1 MLFNPMNRVHTH
13 PHFVFGSPSWQSLHV
28 SICLHFSY
36 KVDVFVTH
44 SDWLQLSLTAFV
56 KNCHRVT
63 MKIKLMLPR
72 VKIQGDGSYSLVC
85 EDVYCEVIGD
95 LFIYIWG
102 GYRGTTGVSLP
113 IYRYIQGDVGMDQPF
128 LPLNM
133 WQDGKCSTSIYQW
146 DEEFWAMI

>member
-1 MLFNPMNRVHTH
+1 MIVLLSSFVYEMIRLDVAFILRSTEYSTTMLFNPMNRVHTH

-72 VKIQGDGSYSLVC
+72 VKIQGDGSYPLVC

-95 LFIYIWG
+95 LFIYI
-102 GYRGTTGVSLP
+102 
-113 IYRYIQGDVGMDQPF
+113 
-128 LPLNM
+128 
-133 WQDGKCSTSIYQW
+133 
-146 DEEFWAMI
+146 

>member
-1 MLFNPMNRVHTH
+1 MIVLLSSFVYEMIRLDVAFILRSTEYSTTMLFNPMNRVHTH

-95 LFIYIWG
+95 LFIYIWLKSEIN
-102 GYRGTTGVSLP
+102 T
-113 IYRYIQGDVGMDQPF
+113 
-128 LPLNM
+128 
-133 WQDGKCSTSIYQW
+133 
-146 DEEFWAMI
+146 

>member
-1 MLFNPMNRVHTH
+1 MIVLLSSFVYEMIRLDVAFILRSTEYSTTMLFNPMNRVHTH

-72 VKIQGDGSYSLVC
+72 VKIQGDGSYPFVC

-95 LFIYIWG
+95 LFIYI
-102 GYRGTTGVSLP
+102 
-113 IYRYIQGDVGMDQPF
+113 
-128 LPLNM
+128 
-133 WQDGKCSTSIYQW
+133 
-146 DEEFWAMI
+146 